1 MVMSYL
7 YGQICHFVLDSTV
20 HPFTI
25 YMAGTYD
32 EKDKKTYKYNGN
44 HEKIEYYTDI
54 SLIYQRGNIMPWRYK
69 VYKEIFKF
77 DKFNN
82 ELKSTVDE
90 VVKDV
95 YGFDNVSDIYYKCL
109 VDMKRFYHVFN
120 YDRFGIKK
128 IIYSIMDLICGD
140 KVVKK
145 KELSFHVSPDS
156 HLEYLNLDNNT
167 WRHPCTGDEFSYSF
181 FDLYD
186 MALVKA
192 VNIINTV
199 DKMLNSKSMTI
210 KR

>member
-1 MVMSYL
+1 MQHSLVNKHFVSLINYINKRGYSSNEMVMSYL

-54 SLIYQRGNIMPWRYK
+54 YLIYQRENIMPWRYK

-120 YDRFGIKK
+120 YDRFGIKTVS
-128 IIYSIMDLICGD
+128 YTHLFH
-140 KVVKK
+140 
-145 KELSFHVSPDS
+145 SFIFK
-156 HLEYLNLDNNT
+156 YAFT
-167 WRHPCTGDEFSYSF
+167 
-181 FDLYD
+181 
-186 MALVKA
+186 
-192 VNIINTV
+192 
-199 DKMLNSKSMTI
+199 
-210 KR
+210 